1 MRSCVRVFECARVR
15 ACVPESVFKEHV
27 CVQDPPIMRPTYMAV
42 IICARNQTRSW
53 DAPSCAADARRGRG
67 RAAPAAPGPWKDFR
81 RPWQQLGLRPPR
93 QQLCATDTWVPKP
106 ADFVRRSEDH
116 SAWRPREQRLD
127 EPSAAPPRAARA
139 ARTPASWVS
148 QSLVEQDASSA
159 GAGGEPRRR
168 TPCAERSAPD
178 DEHRAASAA
187 EGARGPP
194 RAPSPAAAAAAGV
207 QDQLQHSGRA
217 PSPSGP

>member
-1 MRSCVRVFECARVR
+1 MRAGSADNETNVHASDHLRQ
-15 ACVPESVFKEHV
+15 K
-27 CVQDPPIMRPTYMAV
+27 
-42 IICARNQTRSW
+42 
-53 DAPSCAADARRGRG
+53 PSSLLG
-67 RAAPAAPGPWKDFR
+67 RALLLSGREAGPRPSGTSCTRPLEGLPSTLATTGSPSAEAAA
-81 RPWQQLGLRPPR
+81 LRHR
-93 QQLCATDTWVPKP
+93 NLSSETP
-106 ADFVRRSEDH
+106 ADFVRSSEDH

-139 ARTPASWVS
+139 ARTPASWFS
-148 QSLVEQDASSA
+148 QNFVEQDASSV

-194 RAPSPAAAAAAGV
+194 RAPSPAAAAAAGAP
-207 QDQLQHSGRA
+207 DQLLHSGRA
-217 PSPSGP
+217 PSPSGPKA